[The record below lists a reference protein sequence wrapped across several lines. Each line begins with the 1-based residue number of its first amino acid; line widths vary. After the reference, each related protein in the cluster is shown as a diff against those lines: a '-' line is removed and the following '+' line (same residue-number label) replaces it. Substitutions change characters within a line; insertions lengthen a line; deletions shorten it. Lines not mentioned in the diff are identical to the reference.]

1 MIFPF
6 HDFIIV
12 IILDPSNGLSV
23 EYEWDMDYEWN
34 IYRRL
39 MEYSWNLESYISG
52 LYNIEYKWNINIY
65 I

>member
-1 MIFPF
+1 MIFPCHEF
-6 HDFIIV
+6 RIV

-23 EYEWDMDYEWN
+23 EHEWDMDYEWN

-52 LYNIEYKWNINIY
+52 LYNIEYKWNINNI
-65 I
+65 

>member
-1 MIFPF
+1 MIFPC
-6 HDFIIV
+6 HEFIMV
-12 IILDPSNGLSV
+12 IILDPINGPSV

-52 LYNIEYKWNINIY
+52 LYNIEYKWNINI
-65 I
+65 

>member
-1 MIFPF
+1 M
-6 HDFIIV
+6 V
-12 IILDPSNGLSV
+12 IILDPRNGPSV

-52 LYNIEYKWNINIY
+52 LYNIEYKWNINI
-65 I
+65 